1 MQIIGPDGHI
11 EGTQPAALALGYFD
25 GVHIGHA
32 AVIRAALAAP
42 GPTVVVTFRE
52 TAAAALKGGARSL
65 MSDSLR
71 EQVLAGM
78 GVDAVV
84 YLDFP
89 SVRDMGPEDFV
100 RDIVAGRLRAGF
112 VSCGFNYSFG
122 RGGTAGPEDMARLCA
137 RCGVRTATV
146 SPVCL
151 SGKAVSST
159 YIRRLVEQGEM
170 EQAAAM
176 LGRPFALRFA
186 VVHGRELGRRLGMPT
201 INQPLPG
208 THVVPRFGVYAAAV
222 PVNGHVYAAVTDV
235 GCKPTVG
242 SDRVQ
247 AETYLLGY
255 SGDLYGR
262 EVTVELLHF
271 LRPEKRFGSVEALGR
286 QMRQD
291 ARQAAR
297 YGRKSRR
304 RVTSPAGRVDSDSG
318 ATIP

>member
-137 RCGVRTATV
+137 RCGVRTSPV

-151 SGKAVSST
+151 SG
-159 YIRRLVEQGEM
+159 
-170 EQAAAM
+170 
-176 LGRPFALRFA
+176 
-186 VVHGRELGRRLGMPT
+186 
-201 INQPLPG
+201 
-208 THVVPRFGVYAAAV
+208 
-222 PVNGHVYAAVTDV
+222 
-235 GCKPTVG
+235 
-242 SDRVQ
+242 
-247 AETYLLGY
+247 
-255 SGDLYGR
+255 
-262 EVTVELLHF
+262 
-271 LRPEKRFGSVEALGR
+271 
-286 QMRQD
+286 
-291 ARQAAR
+291 
-297 YGRKSRR
+297 
-304 RVTSPAGRVDSDSG
+304 
-318 ATIP
+318 